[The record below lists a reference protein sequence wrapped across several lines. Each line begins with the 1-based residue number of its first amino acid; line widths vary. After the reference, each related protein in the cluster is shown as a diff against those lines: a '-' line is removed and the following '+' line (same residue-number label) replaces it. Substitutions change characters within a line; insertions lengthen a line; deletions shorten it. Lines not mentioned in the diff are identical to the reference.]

1 MYLLH
6 LVQGWMLSSPQ
17 CVSMCLLFWHVD
29 GTTPV
34 SWPQESP
41 IHVVQSEP
49 NGWDAAGCMTDIIAM
64 RVSGVSRVCRQLEHV
79 GMRWAWDVGQFVRNL
94 WNFQLRAAEY
104 IYIFAKVFFNT
115 IYIYT
120 LHWIYIY
127 IFRRTSN
134 RSKYVFATSLAFFE
148 SWLVCSCSLNCF
160 CWRTSAL

>member
-94 WNFQLRAAEY
+94 WNFQLRAV
-104 IYIFAKVFFNT
+104 AKVFFNT
-115 IYIYT
+115 IYIYIT
-120 LHWIYIY
+120 LNLYIY

>member
-1 MYLLH
+1 
-6 LVQGWMLSSPQ
+6 MLSSPQ

-104 IYIFAKVFFNT
+104 IYIYSRRYFLIQYIYIHYIEF
-115 IYIYT
+115 IYIYSDVHPIEVNMFSRRV
-120 LHWIYIY
+120 LHFSNRDWFVHVHWIA
-127 IFRRTSN
+127 
-134 RSKYVFATSLAFFE
+134 FAGGLQLCNFWSH
-148 SWLVCSCSLNCF
+148 
-160 CWRTSAL
+160 